1 MIINGPTCRN
11 NLLNPSEEVQLFK
24 SHLPHQ
30 WQAPE
35 FIAIDPCTQHQL
47 STPIAGL
54 KFFVDDPEKF
64 IPLHISQRYSPIF
77 DYLVQVT
84 QTKQAVLNSPLT
96 IIWLSRKANTGSI
109 RVAAGHTTLIA
120 NYLLAEKEEDKEKML
135 ARTLMVA
142 AHEQFHELTS
152 LIRQSPHPLPTWIN
166 ESLAQLCTKSIAL

>member
-1 MIINGPTCRN
+1 M
-11 NLLNPSEEVQLFK
+11 FK

-109 RVAAGHTTLIA
+109 QVAAGHTTLIA